1 LYKGEIWGL
10 RDINLTLGPGV
21 LGLIGPNGA
30 DKSTLMRILAIITS
44 STSGIVC
51 WNETDIALYPD
62 NLRAV
67 LGYLPQDFG
76 VYPYLNAVE
85 FLQYLATLKGLDS
98 KTANKRIG
106 GLLQIL
112 AVTMPYNSWCY
123 LSLTVVLLMLA
134 ALGR

>member
-1 LYKGEIWGL
+1 MYKGEIWGL

-21 LGLIGPNGA
+21 LGLIGPTGA
-30 DKSTLMRILAIITS
+30 GKSTLMRILATITN

-51 WNETDIALYPD
+51 WNETDIARYPD

-85 FLQYLATLKGLDS
+85 FLQYLAALKGLDS

-106 GLLQIL
+106 GLL
-112 AVTMPYNSWCY
+112 
-123 LSLTVVLLMLA
+123 
-134 ALGR
+134 